1 MPEYLAPGVF
11 VEETS
16 YRHKPIEGVSTS
28 TTAFIGPT
36 RDGPISGEP
45 PLLTSYQEFQEIYG
59 GMDPLAFGGSSGDEI
74 VNFVAQ
80 AARAYFE
87 EGGRRLYVARAFER
101 LQENSETGAPV
112 QVGGTD
118 WSDGI
123 GRWSS
128 GDNASQVDH
137 LHGNLTIR
145 SRYPGAAGNRLLTFT
160 FHLGPNILDPTQS
173 PVLRGVD
180 RLEVVWVTSHDGGSP
195 SALSGAKRLYWV
207 DRVFDAQGQPGY
219 RLRVAGDNPQNAP
232 GPDTIQNA
240 DLATTLG
247 DVRVLTVS
255 VSIEGRGRF
264 RGRFDFPKTY
274 ENLTF
279 HPGQLAPTARQ
290 TLTDTFDAAPTR
302 RATALF
308 APIVLETQFNNG
320 AQVADLLTA
329 SINMAGTGTVLDAFA
344 DEVQGF
350 HLTSDSQPKQ
360 LPVTDLMRSMT
371 IELRGG
377 NDGLRPAADQYAGL
391 EAGDGPLFYI
401 DGPQGTKSGLL
412 SLEDVEDV
420 SIVAAP
426 GSTFNALNGYQQNAR
441 TITGFLLSHCE
452 RMRYRVAVLDSPD
465 GAIVG
470 EVRDERARLDS
481 KYGAL
486 YYPWVRAFDPISENE
501 IVLPP
506 SGYITGI
513 YARND
518 VERGVHKA
526 PANEVIRLA
535 TGFETLIN
543 KGQQE
548 VLNPLG
554 VNCLRFFEGR
564 GFRVWGARG
573 ITSDGEWKYIN
584 LRRNFCYLGRSI
596 ELGTQWAV
604 FEPNAEELWANV
616 RRAVEDFLYNEW
628 KNTRLMGV
636 TPEEAFFV
644 RCDRT
649 TMTQADIDNGRLICL
664 VGVAL
669 LKPAE
674 FVIFR
679 IGQKTLDFKG

>member
-16 YRHKPIEGVSTS
+16 FRHKPIEGVSTS

-36 RDGPISGEP
+36 RDGPILGDP
-45 PLLTSYQEFQEIYG
+45 PLLTSYQEYQEVYG
-59 GMDPLAFGGSSGDEI
+59 GMDPLEFGGSSSDDTI
-74 VNFVAQ
+74 NFVAQ
-80 AARAYFE
+80 AVRSYFE
-87 EGGRRLYVARAFER
+87 EGGHRLYVARTF
-101 LQENSETGAPV
+101 APLAHNDESGNP
-112 QVGGTD
+112 QIIGGD

-123 GRWSS
+123 ARWSDAELDS
-128 GDNASQVDH
+128 TPGTPLGEIQ
-137 LHGNLTIR
+137 IR
-145 SRYPGAAGNRLLTFT
+145 ARYPGAIGNRLLTLT
-160 FHLGPNILDPTQS
+160 FHMGPNILDATQN
-173 PVLRGVD
+173 PVLRGVE
-180 RLEVVWVTSHDGGSP
+180 RFEVVWVSFAGGGQQP
-195 SALSGAKRLYWV
+195 SGASRLYWV

-219 RLRVAGDNPQNAP
+219 RLRVAGDDPRQTP
-232 GPDTIQNA
+232 GPHTIQN
-240 DLATTLG
+240 DQLPTVLS
-247 DVRVLTVS
+247 DVRVLSVS
-255 VSIEGRGRF
+255 VTIEGRGRF
-264 RGRFDFPKTY
+264 QGRFDFPKTY
-274 ENLTF
+274 EDLTF
-279 HPGQLAPTARQ
+279 HPGQLAPTARR
-290 TLTDTFDAAPTR
+290 TLTDAFDSAPSR
-302 RATALF
+302 QSTALYV
-308 APIVLETQFNNG
+308 PIVLQTAHTDG
-320 AQVADLLTA
+320 AQVAAELAQRSNLANTG
-329 SINMAGTGTVLDAFA
+329 SILDALA
-344 DEVQGF
+344 DTVTGF
-350 HLTSDSQPKQ
+350 HLTSDSQPRQ
-360 LPVTDLMRSMT
+360 VPVTQQMLSTR

-377 NDGLRPAADQYAGL
+377 NDGLRPTADEYQGV
-391 EAGDGPLFYI
+391 EAGNGSLFYI

-412 SLEDVEDV
+412 TLEDIEDV
-420 SIVAAP
+420 SILAAP
-426 GSTFNALNGYQQNAR
+426 GSTFGGLNGYQLNAR
-441 TITGFLLSHCE
+441 TITGLLLSHCE

-470 EVRDERARLDS
+470 EIRDERARLDS

-501 IVLPP
+501 IALPP
-506 SGYITGI
+506 SGYVTGI
-513 YARND
+513 YARSD
-518 VERGVHKA
+518 TERGVHKA

-554 VNCLRFFEGR
+554 INCLRFFEGR

-584 LRRNFCYLGRSI
+584 LRRNFAYLGRSI

-604 FEPNAEELWANV
+604 FEPNAEELWSNV

-649 TMTQADIDNGRLICL
+649 TMTQDDIDNGRLICL

-679 IGQKTLDFKG
+679 IGQKTLNFSG